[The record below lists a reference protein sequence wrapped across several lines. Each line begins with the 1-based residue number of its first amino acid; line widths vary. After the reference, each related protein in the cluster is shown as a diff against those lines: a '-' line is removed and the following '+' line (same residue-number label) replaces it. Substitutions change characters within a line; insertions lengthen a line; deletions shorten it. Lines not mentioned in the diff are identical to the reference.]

1 MGTPDTE
8 KHSTFNI
15 QRSTLNV
22 IRTELPLRRHWKLNV
37 ECSLL
42 NVLLFILL
50 AIPAASNA
58 QETLRQYL
66 SGKGKDDAVPWKFQC
81 TSGANSGVWTNI
93 PVPSQWDVLGFGSL
107 SYKKDATNA
116 WSEKGLYE
124 REFTVPTN
132 LLGRRIFIV
141 FDGVMTDAS
150 AKVNG
155 QSAGPVHQGAFY
167 QFRYDI
173 TKLVKYGETNLLEVE
188 VAKHSANESVNNAE
202 RLADYWVFG
211 GIFRPVYLE
220 AVPEQ
225 FIERVA
231 INAKADGAFAMNV
244 FVNGP
249 TNADT
254 IEAQVLGMDGKPVG
268 EKVKVTLAGDSS
280 KMEIK
285 TQIAS
290 PKTWTAET
298 PNLYQ
303 VRVEL
308 KRGDQVLHR
317 THQRFGFRTMEVRD
331 GDGLYVNGKRVVLKG
346 ANRHSFWP
354 DSGRTLSTKVLRMD
368 IELMKDM
375 NMNAV
380 RMSHYP
386 PDAEFL
392 DMCDELG
399 LYVLDELGGWH
410 KAYDTQVGTK
420 LVEEMIARDVNH
432 PSILFW
438 DNGNEGGWNTN
449 LDHLFAEFDPQQRRV
464 LHPWHPFSGV
474 NTAHYLGYDN
484 AATAASG
491 KAMFYR
497 GGTESVDTNNA
508 RKYIYMPTEF
518 LHGLYDGGAG
528 AGLEDYWQMMSAGP
542 VNGGGFIWAL
552 VDEGVKRPDTGQ
564 LDLAGNQAP
573 DGIVGPYREREGSFY
588 TIKEIW
594 SPIQVERDNART
606 FTVENHF
613 SFLDANQCTFTL
625 ELRKYPAAFEQGSD
639 FDTVADEA
647 VEVPSIPPGGKGT
660 IKIPALKAD
669 DRVDAWA
676 LRVNDPSGREIW
688 TWIWPRREAGDLTKF
703 MNVPAPQKAVGTETG
718 DAVEIKS
725 GDLVVKISKRTG
737 LLTEISRGGDH
748 ISLSNGPR
756 LISTNFTLKGIRADE
771 DGPDYIVSAKFN
783 GDLKSILWR
792 VHGNGW
798 VRCEFTYTATGTND
812 FLGVIFDYPED
823 YVKGKRWMGD
833 GPYRVWKNRV
843 RGVTFGVW
851 ENLYNDTITGY
862 RDWDYPEFKGCFA
875 NVRWLQLDT
884 TEDAIT
890 VVPENVPFVQVL
902 TPGQAPDN
910 LVANTG
916 INLPKAGLGLLHAI
930 PAIGT
935 KFKDARSSGPQSQP
949 TVANGE
955 YSGAV
960 NFYFGDLPD
969 GD

>member
-1 MGTPDTE
+1 
-8 KHSTFNI
+8 
-15 QRSTLNV
+15 
-22 IRTELPLRRHWKLNV
+22 
-37 ECSLL
+37 
-42 NVLLFILL
+42 
-50 AIPAASNA
+50 
-58 QETLRQYL
+58 
-66 SGKGKDDAVPWKFQC
+66 
-81 TSGANSGVWTNI
+81 
-93 PVPSQWDVLGFGSL
+93 
-107 SYKKDATNA
+107 
-116 WSEKGLYE
+116 
-124 REFTVPTN
+124 
-132 LLGRRIFIV
+132 
-141 FDGVMTDAS
+141 
-150 AKVNG
+150 
-155 QSAGPVHQGAFY
+155 
-167 QFRYDI
+167 
-173 TKLVKYGETNLLEVE
+173 
-188 VAKHSANESVNNAE
+188 
-202 RLADYWVFG
+202 
-211 GIFRPVYLE
+211 
-220 AVPEQ
+220 
-225 FIERVA
+225 
-231 INAKADGAFAMNV
+231 
-244 FVNGP
+244 
-249 TNADT
+249 
-254 IEAQVLGMDGKPVG
+254 
-268 EKVKVTLAGDSS
+268 
-280 KMEIK
+280 
-285 TQIAS
+285 
-290 PKTWTAET
+290 
-298 PNLYQ
+298 

-798 VRCEFTYTATGTND
+798 VRCEFRYTATGTND

-851 ENLYNDTITGY
+851 ENLYNDAITGY

-910 LVANTG
+910 LVANTR